1 MLVNDGSDG
10 CARLFW
16 LSSTN
21 LEDWQRPAVATAI
34 AVVGFAMAEDAASN
48 VSMPS
53 GAAWETDAEIKPRSC
68 ENERKKEETN
78 CFEFC

>member
-1 MLVNDGSDG
+1 M
-10 CARLFW
+10 
-16 LSSTN
+16 
-21 LEDWQRPAVATAI
+21 ATAI